1 MGADEVIA
9 LEGAEGALVVVFDLG
24 AVAEEVFVDEVVG
37 VAVADVEH
45 AEGEAFVGVRVGLG
59 VFGVLEAGG
68 QAILVEGLEPA
79 ALSAGE
85 AVNEPLLLGEALD
98 EEEFGGA
105 LGLEVIDEG
114 LFEGVVVGLGFER
127 EDMGLGVPPV
137 RPGGKLT

>member
-45 AEGEAFVGVRVGLG
+45 AEGEAFVGVGVRLGIFGL
-59 VFGVLEAGG
+59 LEAGG

-85 AVNEPLLLGEALD
+85 AVDEPLLLGEALD

-114 LFEGVVVGLGFER
+114 LFEGVVVGLGFEGK
-127 EDMGLGVPPV
+127 DVGLGGESVFERV
-137 RPGGKLT
+137 